1 MKLKHWLKDFL
12 VDAACTPDQKNCILV
27 LTRVNYNVYICI
39 PYFYIYVTFLGSSV
53 AEQSAVNRSV
63 VGSNPTRGARPI
75 KDANINSVRIFYFRT
90 YY

>member
-12 VDAACTPDQKNCILV
+12 VEAACTPDQKNCILV
-27 LTRVNYNVYICI
+27 LTRVNYNVYIQ
-39 PYFYIYVTFLGSSV
+39 PLYFCRNVTFLGSSV